1 MLGRVHS
8 YQSMGTLDG
17 PGVRFV
23 VFLQGCGL
31 RCAYCHN
38 PDTWDCT
45 AGAEVS
51 AEEALKRIRR
61 FIPYIAQSGGV
72 TLSGGEPLLQAAFAA
87 ELLSGCKALHLH
99 TALDT
104 SGSVLTPAAL
114 KAAELADLILLD
126 VKFTTEEDYKRYT
139 GGSLQTV
146 LRFMGEMRQRQKPL
160 WVRQVILPGIND
172 TEADLLRLYGL
183 IKGYPYLQKVQLL
196 PFHKLCL
203 EKYEAMGI
211 PFPLAGIAAANPR
224 RVEELEQYIHRL
236 IGIEG

>member
-1 MLGRVHS
+1 MTGRVHS

-38 PDTWDCT
+38 PDTWDCN
-45 AGAEVS
+45 AGTEVS
-51 AEEALKRIRR
+51 AEEVLKRIGR

-72 TLSGGEPLLQAAFAA
+72 TLSGGEPLLQVAFTA
-87 ELLSGCKALHLH
+87 ELLQGCKALRLH

-114 KAAELADLILLD
+114 MAAELADLVLLD
-126 VKFTTEEDYKRYT
+126 VKFTTEEEYKRYT

-146 LRFMGEMRQRQKPL
+146 LRFMQQMRQRQKPL
-160 WVRQVILPGIND
+160 WVRQVIIPGIND
-172 TEADLLRLYGL
+172 TEESLLRLYEL
-183 IKGYPYLQKVQLL
+183 IKDYPYLQKVQLL

-211 PFPLAGIAAANPR
+211 PFPFAGIAAANPK
-224 RVEELEQYIHRL
+224 RVGELERYINRL
-236 IGIEG
+236 IGLEK